1 MFLLGF
7 ESCLLLSGN
16 KKENMSERK
25 QKNRLLLTLSVLLFL
40 SGIFLPELIGF
51 LSSDY
56 NSMSHYI
63 SELGAVGAEYS
74 KIINYFGF
82 LPIAFSALIIT
93 LLLQSKFSNTRLSRV
108 GFLLVGIG
116 YFIAYFGAFIFP
128 CDFGC
133 PSEGSFSQ
141 NMHMILGLI
150 SYLIT
155 PVGLILLGIG
165 LRKEPMI
172 IHSLA
177 SFVATFIF
185 LLGFFMML
193 NPSQI
198 DLLGFWQRLADYTV
212 FALLIFLSLNL
223 KEQTKYE

>member
-1 MFLLGF
+1 
-7 ESCLLLSGN
+7 
-16 KKENMSERK
+16 MSERK
-25 QKNRLLLTLSVLLFL
+25 QENRLLLILSVLLFL

-150 SYLIT
+150 SYLIA

-165 LRKEPMI
+165 LRKDPMI

-177 SFVATFIF
+177 SFIATFIF

-198 DLLGFWQRLADYTV
+198 DLLGFWQRLTDYTV
-212 FALLIFLSLNL
+212 FVLLIFLSLNL
-223 KEQTKYE
+223 KEQT

>member
-1 MFLLGF
+1 
-7 ESCLLLSGN
+7 
-16 KKENMSERK
+16 MSERK
-25 QKNRLLLTLSVLLFL
+25 QENKLLLILSVLLFL
-40 SGIFLPELIGF
+40 SGVLLPEFIGF

-56 NSMSHYI
+56 NSISNYL

-74 KIINYFGF
+74 RVVNYFGF
-82 LPIAFSALIIT
+82 LPTAFSVLFIT
-93 LLLQSKFSNTRLSRV
+93 LLLQSNFSNTRLSRA

-116 YFIAYFGAFIFP
+116 YFIGYFGAFIFP

-150 SYLIT
+150 SYLIA

-165 LRKEPMI
+165 LRKGPMI

-177 SFVATFIF
+177 SFIATFIF

-198 DLLGFWQRLADYTV
+198 DLLGFWQRLIDYTV
-212 FALLIFLSLNL
+212 FLLLIFLSLNL
-223 KEQTKYE
+223 KEQT

>member
-1 MFLLGF
+1 
-7 ESCLLLSGN
+7 
-16 KKENMSERK
+16 MSERK
-25 QKNRLLLTLSVLLFL
+25 QENKLLLILSVLLFL
-40 SGIFLPELIGF
+40 SGVLLPEFIGF

-56 NSMSHYI
+56 NSISNYL

-74 KIINYFGF
+74 RVVNYFGF
-82 LPIAFSALIIT
+82 LPTAFSVLFIT
-93 LLLQSKFSNTRLSRV
+93 LLLQSNFSNTRLSRA

-116 YFIAYFGAFIFP
+116 YFIGYFGAFIFP

-165 LRKEPMI
+165 LRKDPMI

-177 SFVATFIF
+177 SFIATFIF

-198 DLLGFWQRLADYTV
+198 DLLGFWQRLIDYTV
-212 FALLIFLSLNL
+212 FLLLIFLSLNL
-223 KEQTKYE
+223 KEQT

>member
-1 MFLLGF
+1 
-7 ESCLLLSGN
+7 
-16 KKENMSERK
+16 MSERK
-25 QKNRLLLTLSVLLFL
+25 QENKLLLILWVLLFL
-40 SGIFLPELIGF
+40 SGVLLPEFIGF

-56 NSMSHYI
+56 NSISNYL

-74 KIINYFGF
+74 RVVNYFGF
-82 LPIAFSALIIT
+82 LPTAFSVLFIT
-93 LLLQSKFSNTRLSRV
+93 LLLQSNFSNTRLSRA

-116 YFIAYFGAFIFP
+116 YFIGYFGAFIFP

-150 SYLIT
+150 SYLIA

-165 LRKEPMI
+165 LRKDPMI

-177 SFVATFIF
+177 SFIATFIF

-198 DLLGFWQRLADYTV
+198 DLLGFWQRLIDYTV
-212 FALLIFLSLNL
+212 FLLLIFLSLNL
-223 KEQTKYE
+223 KEQT

>member
-1 MFLLGF
+1 
-7 ESCLLLSGN
+7 
-16 KKENMSERK
+16 MSERK
-25 QKNRLLLTLSVLLFL
+25 QKNKLLLILSVLLFL
-40 SGIFLPELIGF
+40 SGVLLPELIGF

-74 KIINYFGF
+74 RIINYFGF
-82 LPIAFSALIIT
+82 LPTAFSALIIT

-198 DLLGFWQRLADYTV
+198 DLLGLWQRLADYTV

>member
-1 MFLLGF
+1 
-7 ESCLLLSGN
+7 
-16 KKENMSERK
+16 MSERK
-25 QKNRLLLTLSVLLFL
+25 QKNKLLLILSVLLFL
-40 SGIFLPELIGF
+40 SGVLLPELIGF

-56 NSMSHYI
+56 NSMSNYL

-74 KIINYFGF
+74 RIINYFGF
-82 LPIAFSALIIT
+82 LPTAFSALIIT
-93 LLLQSKFSNTRLSRV
+93 LLLQSKFSNTRLSRT

-116 YFIAYFGAFIFP
+116 IFIGYFGAFIFP

-198 DLLGFWQRLADYTV
+198 DLLGFWQRLADYTI
-212 FALLIFLSLNL
+212 FSLLIFLSLNL
-223 KEQTKYE
+223 KKQT

>member
-1 MFLLGF
+1 
-7 ESCLLLSGN
+7 
-16 KKENMSERK
+16 MSERK
-25 QKNRLLLTLSVLLFL
+25 QENRLLLILSVLLFL
-40 SGIFLPELIGF
+40 SGVLLPELIGF
-51 LSSDY
+51 LSFDY
-56 NSMSHYI
+56 NSMSNYL

-74 KIINYFGF
+74 RIINYFGF

-93 LLLQSKFSNTRLSRV
+93 LLLQSKFSNTRLSRI
-108 GFLLVGIG
+108 GILLVGIG
-116 YFIAYFGAFIFP
+116 YFIGYFGAFIFP

>member
-1 MFLLGF
+1 
-7 ESCLLLSGN
+7 
-16 KKENMSERK
+16 MSERK
-25 QKNRLLLTLSVLLFL
+25 QENRLLLILSVLLFL
-40 SGIFLPELIGF
+40 SGVLLPELIGF
-51 LSSDY
+51 LSFDY
-56 NSMSHYI
+56 NSMSNYL

-74 KIINYFGF
+74 RIINYFGF
-82 LPIAFSALIIT
+82 VPTAFSALIIA
-93 LLLQSKFSNTRLSRV
+93 LLLQSKFSNTRLSRA
-108 GFLLVGIG
+108 GLLLVGSGVFIG
-116 YFIAYFGAFIFP
+116 YFGAFIFP

>member
-1 MFLLGF
+1 
-7 ESCLLLSGN
+7 
-16 KKENMSERK
+16 MSERK
-25 QKNRLLLTLSVLLFL
+25 QENKLLLILSVLLFL
-40 SGIFLPELIGF
+40 SGVLLPEFIGF

-56 NSMSHYI
+56 NSISNYL

-74 KIINYFGF
+74 RVVNYFGF
-82 LPIAFSALIIT
+82 LPTAFSVLFIT
-93 LLLQSKFSNTRLSRV
+93 LLLQSNFSNTRLSRA

-116 YFIAYFGAFIFP
+116 YFIGYFGAFIFP

-150 SYLIT
+150 SYLIA
-155 PVGLILLGIG
+155 PVGLIFLGIG

-198 DLLGFWQRLADYTV
+198 DLLGFWQRLIDYTV
-212 FALLIFLSLNL
+212 FLLLIFLSLNL
-223 KEQTKYE
+223 KEQT

>member
-1 MFLLGF
+1 
-7 ESCLLLSGN
+7 
-16 KKENMSERK
+16 MSERK
-25 QKNRLLLTLSVLLFL
+25 QENKLLLILSVLLFL
-40 SGIFLPELIGF
+40 SGVLLPEFIGF

-56 NSMSHYI
+56 NSISNYL

-74 KIINYFGF
+74 RVVNYFGF
-82 LPIAFSALIIT
+82 LPTAFNVLFIT
-93 LLLQSKFSNTRLSRV
+93 LLLQSNFSNTRLSRA

-116 YFIAYFGAFIFP
+116 YFIGYFGAFIFP

-198 DLLGFWQRLADYTV
+198 DLLGFWQRLIDYTV
-212 FALLIFLSLNL
+212 FLLLIFLSLNL
-223 KEQTKYE
+223 KEQT

>member
-1 MFLLGF
+1 
-7 ESCLLLSGN
+7 
-16 KKENMSERK
+16 MSERK
-25 QKNRLLLTLSVLLFL
+25 QENKLLLILSVLLFL
-40 SGIFLPELIGF
+40 SGVLLPEFIGF

-56 NSMSHYI
+56 DSISNYL

-74 KIINYFGF
+74 RVVNYFGF
-82 LPIAFSALIIT
+82 LPTAFSVLFIT
-93 LLLQSKFSNTRLSRV
+93 LLLQSNFSNTRLSRA

-116 YFIAYFGAFIFP
+116 YFIGYFGAFIFP

-150 SYLIT
+150 SYLIA

-165 LRKEPMI
+165 LRKDPMI
-172 IHSLA
+172 IYSLA
-177 SFVATFIF
+177 SFIATFIF

-198 DLLGFWQRLADYTV
+198 DLLGFWQRLIDYTV
-212 FALLIFLSLNL
+212 FVLLIFLSLNL
-223 KEQTKYE
+223 KEQT

>member
-1 MFLLGF
+1 MGI
-7 ESCLLLSGN
+7 N
-16 KKENMSERK
+16 ENMSERK
-25 QKNRLLLTLSVLLFL
+25 QENRLLLILSVLLFL
-40 SGIFLPELIGF
+40 SGVLLPELIGF
-51 LSSDY
+51 LSFDY
-56 NSMSHYI
+56 NSMSNYL

-116 YFIAYFGAFIFP
+116 YFIGYFGAFIFP

>member
-1 MFLLGF
+1 
-7 ESCLLLSGN
+7 
-16 KKENMSERK
+16 MSERK
-25 QKNRLLLTLSVLLFL
+25 QENKLLLILSVLLFL
-40 SGIFLPELIGF
+40 SGVLLPEFIGF

-56 NSMSHYI
+56 NSISNYL

-74 KIINYFGF
+74 RVVNYFGF
-82 LPIAFSALIIT
+82 LPTAFSVLFIT
-93 LLLQSKFSNTRLSRV
+93 LLLQSNFSNTRLSRA

-116 YFIAYFGAFIFP
+116 YFIGYFGAFIFP

-150 SYLIT
+150 SYLIV
-155 PVGLILLGIG
+155 PIGLILLGIG
-165 LRKEPMI
+165 LRKDLMI

-177 SFVATFIF
+177 SFIATFIF

-198 DLLGFWQRLADYTV
+198 DLLGFWQRLIDYTV
-212 FALLIFLSLNL
+212 FVLLIFLSLNL
-223 KEQTKYE
+223 KEQT

>member
-1 MFLLGF
+1 
-7 ESCLLLSGN
+7 
-16 KKENMSERK
+16 MSERK
-25 QKNRLLLTLSVLLFL
+25 QENKLLLILSVLLFL
-40 SGIFLPELIGF
+40 SGVLLPEFIGF

-56 NSMSHYI
+56 NSISNYL

-74 KIINYFGF
+74 RVVNYFGF
-82 LPIAFSALIIT
+82 LPTAFSVLFIT
-93 LLLQSKFSNTRLSRV
+93 LLLQSNFSNTRLSRA

-116 YFIAYFGAFIFP
+116 YFIGYFGAFIFP

-150 SYLIT
+150 SYLIA

-165 LRKEPMI
+165 LRKDPMI

-177 SFVATFIF
+177 SFIATFIF

-198 DLLGFWQRLADYTV
+198 DLLGFWQRLIDYTV
-212 FALLIFLSLNL
+212 FVLLIFLSLNL
-223 KEQTKYE
+223 KEQT

>member
-1 MFLLGF
+1 
-7 ESCLLLSGN
+7 
-16 KKENMSERK
+16 MSERK
-25 QKNRLLLTLSVLLFL
+25 QENKLLLILSVLLFL
-40 SGIFLPELIGF
+40 SGVLLPEFIGF

-56 NSMSHYI
+56 NSISNYL

-74 KIINYFGF
+74 RVVNYFGF
-82 LPIAFSALIIT
+82 LPTAFSVLFIT
-93 LLLQSKFSNTRLSRV
+93 LLLQSNFSNTRLSRA

-116 YFIAYFGAFIFP
+116 YFIGYFGAFIFP

-150 SYLIT
+150 SYLIV
-155 PVGLILLGIG
+155 PIGLILLGIG
-165 LRKEPMI
+165 LRKDPMI

-177 SFVATFIF
+177 TFIATFIF

-198 DLLGFWQRLADYTV
+198 DLLGFWQRLIDYTV
-212 FALLIFLSLNL
+212 FVLLIFLSLNL
-223 KEQTKYE
+223 KEQT

>member
-1 MFLLGF
+1 
-7 ESCLLLSGN
+7 
-16 KKENMSERK
+16 MSERK
-25 QKNRLLLTLSVLLFL
+25 QENRLLLILSVLLFL
-40 SGIFLPELIGF
+40 SGVLLPEFIGF

-56 NSMSHYI
+56 NSISNYL

-74 KIINYFGF
+74 RVVNYFGF
-82 LPIAFSALIIT
+82 LPTAFSVLFIT
-93 LLLQSKFSNTRLSRV
+93 LLLQSNFSNTRLSRA

-116 YFIAYFGAFIFP
+116 YFIGYFGAFIFP